1 MPDQKKL
8 TGETS
13 AVADPQHEGKKS
25 PFFVRLW
32 ILLFVALVVTL
43 EGAVAYVILPDVSKT
58 KVMAE
63 KTVASDSQAEA
74 EEDSEDAGP
83 QSADETADQ
92 IEVDLGEFTVTAFQ
106 PLSNTTMRIDFH
118 LFGTIGKNDDKEF
131 LALMDENLHRFREQ
145 VIMIVRGADSADLTD
160 PTLGLI
166 KRKVLERTSK
176 TLGKPLLRDVI
187 VSDFSFLEQ

>member
-1 MPDQKKL
+1 MPDQ
-8 TGETS
+8 
-13 AVADPQHEGKKS
+13 QQEGRKS
-25 PFFVRLW
+25 PLFAKLW
-32 ILLFVALVVTL
+32 ILLFITLVVML
-43 EGAVAYVILPDVSKT
+43 EGAVAYVLLPDASKT
-58 KVMAE
+58 RAMAE
-63 KTVASDSQAEA
+63 ETVASRSPANTG
-74 EEDSEDAGP
+74 EDAEDPGP
-83 QSADETADQ
+83 LNADEIADQ

-131 LALMDENLHRFREQ
+131 LTLMDENLHRFREQ

-187 VSDFSFLEQ
+187 FSDFSFLEQ